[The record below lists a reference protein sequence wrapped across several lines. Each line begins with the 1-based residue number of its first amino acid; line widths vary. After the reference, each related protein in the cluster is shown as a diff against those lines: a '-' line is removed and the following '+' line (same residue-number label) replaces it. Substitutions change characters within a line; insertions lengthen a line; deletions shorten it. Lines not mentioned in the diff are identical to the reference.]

1 MTLEEFLKHADD
13 AIYMGNLDL
22 LRPHA
27 AQVFKERDEACAA
40 MAPLT
45 RTEARELVEC
55 MERFQ
60 AAGKMLSLLVE
71 RATAQRDEARAEVE
85 KLRAALR
92 ASPSRW

>member
-27 AQVFKERDEACAA
+27 AQVFKERDEALAEAA
-40 MAPLT
+40 AW
-45 RTEARELVEC
+45 
-55 MERFQ
+55 
-60 AAGKMLSLLVE
+60 
-71 RATAQRDEARAEVE
+71 RATAADKGYSSREVAKERDEARAEVE